1 MNNLTPPIY
10 QDPAFMAQVRENARN
25 KELQTDIMKC
35 NTARQIASR
44 LYEAVINYQKS
55 LSNAQDVAL
64 QIVHFNTNTII
75 VVENIGYIDYS
86 LVVFRGKDNNGR
98 PIELIQH
105 ISQIN
110 VLMTAI
116 PSQPQ
121 EPEIYHRTIGFQVN

>member
-10 QDPAFMAQVRENARN
+10 QDPAFMAQIRENAWN

-75 VVENIGYIDYS
+75 IVENIGYIDYS

-110 VLMTAI
+110 VLMN
-116 PSQPQ
+116 
-121 EPEIYHRTIGFQVN
+121 V